1 MKNYYVQMATGIFLG
16 LLMPALGTW
25 LMLSLR
31 PELAGIQE
39 YSHDVVK
46 SVNVRIITLGMII
59 NAALFFVFIRFK
71 REGISQ
77 GILVISVAELVAVFI
92 YRFLL

>member
-1 MKNYYVQMATGIFLG
+1 MKNYYVQLATGIVLG

-25 LMLSLR
+25 LMLNLR

-39 YSHDVVK
+39 YNHDVVK